1 MDSGPPMIL
10 PKGIVINSK
19 NIYKEVADYAIVPP
33 DKVWEYWHVY
43 TTTYKRL
50 KDPTAC
56 RLENFWWHVW
66 GSNRRFLK
74 GSTLAKLYEDISL
87 GPTFVPLKGPPNRW
101 EGPDVPPII
110 RQLMEAV
117 QAELSPPPPPQESRS
132 STKPSD
138 SVLRTLSS
146 SASKPPP
153 PHPILKKARGPS
165 SSGPRPT
172 ARFVSPHESADEDEI
187 PSSGSTAAT
196 ASEAPIY
203 VASLPKKKPSA
214 PTPKKFVAGSAA
226 TKNKRR
232 TALPK
237 RHSVDVGSR
246 ESGSSSG
253 SRYAGVQRPVTPITE
268 QDAEQVASV
277 SDDSSSSVSQD
288 GPPVMSE
295 KALGKQPAIPR
306 PPISLRNGTPKHEV
320 PAPSQMDRLRPAEQ
334 TGPILF
340 QAQSLIDLPGHT
352 RRRDSAASRSTL
364 GVGSLESGSGFDGP
378 PSMARSLSHG
388 GYDPAKYPNIRRST
402 GLFTGAK
409 AETTNFAAK
418 GTILDQSGLGSMPQP
433 SMLDNLPA
441 HHSIPIEPS
450 ILDSRLIPTQPTTS
464 ASVPLARTKSQLT
477 LLLEREKTRNGSKPR
492 SKN

>member
-1 MDSGPPMIL
+1 MDSGAPMIL
-10 PKGIVINSK
+10 PKGIVTNSK
-19 NIYKEVADYAIVPP
+19 NIYREVAEYTVVPP

-74 GSTLAKLYEDISL
+74 GSTLAKLYEEISL
-87 GPTFVPLKGPPNRW
+87 GPTSVPLKGPPNRW
-101 EGPDVPPII
+101 EGPDIPPII
-110 RQLMEAV
+110 KQLMEAV
-117 QAELSPPPPPQESRS
+117 QAEFSPQPPPQEFRS
-132 STKPSD
+132 SSKAND
-138 SVLRTLSS
+138 LVLRTLSS

-172 ARFVSPHESADEDEI
+172 ARFVSPHESADEGEI

-203 VASLPKKKPSA
+203 VVPSPKKQPSA
-214 PTPKKFVAGSAA
+214 PTPNKLVAVSTATNTRKKPTLSKNHSA
-226 TKNKRR
+226 
-232 TALPK
+232 
-237 RHSVDVGSR
+237 DVGSR
-246 ESGSSSG
+246 EPGPSSG

-268 QDAEQVASV
+268 QDSEQATSASE
-277 SDDSSSSVSQD
+277 DSSSFILSER
-288 GPPVMSE
+288 PAMSE
-295 KALGKQPAIPR
+295 KALGKQPANPR
-306 PPISLRNGTPKHEV
+306 RPISMKNGTQHEV
-320 PAPSQMDRLRPAEQ
+320 PALSPMSRLRPVEHAR
-334 TGPILF
+334 PVLL

-378 PSMARSLSHG
+378 PTMARSLSHG
-388 GYDPAKYPNIRRST
+388 GCDPAKYPSNRRSP

-409 AETTNFAAK
+409 AETTNVAVK
-418 GTILDQSGLGSMPQP
+418 GTILDQTGLGTSMPQP
-433 SMLDNLPA
+433 SMLGELSSA
-441 HHSIPIEPS
+441 SYSIPLEPS
-450 ILDSRLIPTQPTTS
+450 ILDSRLTPTQPSTS
-464 ASVPLARTKSQLT
+464 ESVPLARTKSQLT
-477 LLLEREKTRNGSKPR
+477 LLLEREKSRSGSKPR

>member
-19 NIYKEVADYAIVPP
+19 NIYKEVADYAAVPP
-33 DKVWEYWHVY
+33 EKVWEYWHVY

-66 GSNRRFLK
+66 GSDRRLLK

-101 EGPDVPPII
+101 EGPDIPPII

-117 QAELSPPPPPQESRS
+117 QAESSPLPPPQESRS
-132 STKPSD
+132 STKSSD

-203 VASLPKKKPSA
+203 VAPSPKKKASA
-214 PTPKKFVAGSAA
+214 PTTKKFVSVSAA
-226 TKNKRR
+226 TRR
-232 TALPK
+232 RPVLPK
-237 RHSVDVGSR
+237 RHSPDVRSR

-253 SRYAGVQRPVTPITE
+253 SRHAGVQRPVTPITE
-268 QDAEQVASV
+268 QDSEPVSSASE
-277 SDDSSSSVSQD
+277 DSSSSVPQER
-288 GPPVMSE
+288 PVMSQ
-295 KALGKQPAIPR
+295 KALGKQPAISR
-306 PPISLRNGTPKHEV
+306 PPISLRNGTPKHGA
-320 PAPSQMDRLRPAEQ
+320 PTPSQMKRLQPVEHAR
-334 TGPILF
+334 PILF
-340 QAQSLIDLPGHT
+340 QTHSLVDLPGHT
-352 RRRDSAASRSTL
+352 RRRDSSASRSTL

-378 PSMARSLSHG
+378 PTMARSLSHG
-388 GYDPAKYPNIRRST
+388 GYDPAKYPNNRRSP

-409 AETTNFAAK
+409 AETTNIDVK
-418 GTILDQSGLGSMPQP
+418 GMILDQTGLGSMPQP
-433 SMLDNLPA
+433 SMLDSPPA

-450 ILDSRLIPTQPTTS
+450 ILDSRLTPTQPTTS
-464 ASVPLARTKSQLT
+464 TSVPLARTKSQLM